1 MLKTFP
7 GPGIYH
13 GIKLM
18 AVGHEYSGR
27 GFKSH
32 SVQLYIATSKNPS
45 VVNSIYNLHTHT
57 HTHTHTHARASRQA
71 CTHTY
76 THTHTH
82 THTHTPMHPS
92 THARTHT
99 HTHPHPHTHTHP
111 HPHPPTHTHTHT
123 PTHTHKHIISTYYI
137 YYIFLPIPEKPPF
150 LSRFR
155 EIQLL
160 FCTSLHVIWTASFS
174 INTPSACQIFHKV
187 YQKNWV
193 WICLI
198 NQQWM
203 WCLKYT

>member
-57 HTHTHTHARASRQA
+57 HTHTHMRAQAGRHAP
-71 CTHTY
+71 

-82 THTHTPMHPS
+82 THT
-92 THARTHT
+92 RTHTVT
-99 HTHPHPHTHTHP
+99 HTHPCTQARTHAPTH
-111 HPHPPTHTHTHT
+111 THTHTHT
-123 PTHTHKHIISTYYI
+123 PTHTHTHTHPHTHTHTHPHTHTNTLYLHIIFIIS
-137 YYIFLPIPEKPPF
+137 
-150 LSRFR
+150 
-155 EIQLL
+155 
-160 FCTSLHVIWTASFS
+160 SF
-174 INTPSACQIFHKV
+174 Q
-187 YQKNWV
+187 YQKNHLFYLGFV
-193 WICLI
+193 KYNYCFAHLCTSSE
-198 NQQWM
+198 QH
-203 WCLKYT
+203 LSASTHHLHAKYFTKYTKKIEFGFV